1 MYMWLI
7 SHISQA
13 YTMKAKEEH
22 SLKVKGWKMIFH
34 ANENTKK
41 ASIVIFKSDKIDFK
55 SKSITKAKKG
65 IM

>member
-1 MYMWLI
+1 
-7 SHISQA
+7 
-13 YTMKAKEEH
+13 MKAKEEH